1 MTARQPNG
9 ANPKPVVLVLQDEPI
24 LAGIMRD
31 FVEEAGCEAVV
42 VRTAEA
48 AVHILEGR
56 TDIRVVFADL
66 DVRGSTTGLKLIA
79 MIRERWPP
87 IEPGPD
93 GRPGTRPR
101 RHPGAGRVLRQ
112 AVPGEQGHFH
122 HPQLRRLRTGQGWPA
137 GTALTPEVGDR
148 AAADHPG
155 TVVRASATWA
165 AGQGLRTRSRP
176 CVPSRVGTSP

>member
-1 MTARQPNG
+1 MTARQPDG

-48 AVHILEGR
+48 AVRTLEWR

-87 IEPGPD
+87 IEL
-93 GRPGTRPR
+93 
-101 RHPGAGRVLRQ
+101 VL
-112 AVPGEQGHFH
+112 
-122 HPQLRRLRTGQGWPA
+122 TG
-137 GTALTPEVGDR
+137 ALTPDLDAIPARGVFCDKPFRENKVISTIR
-148 AAADHPG
+148 SFAA
-155 TVVRASATWA
+155 
-165 AGQGLRTRSRP
+165 
-176 CVPSRVGTSP
+176 

>member
-87 IEPGPD
+87 IELVLTGALAPD
-93 GRPGTRPR
+93 LD
-101 RHPGAGRVLRQ
+101 AI
-112 AVPGEQGHFH
+112 
-122 HPQLRRLRTGQGWPA
+122 PA
-137 GTALTPEVGDR
+137 RGVFCDKPFRENKVISTIR
-148 AAADHPG
+148 SFAA
-155 TVVRASATWA
+155 
-165 AGQGLRTRSRP
+165 
-176 CVPSRVGTSP
+176 